1 MLIEQVHPFGR
12 GSGGVKL
19 GRLLVERIWTQYQML
34 LLNDHVGID
43 RLGQSFIQQ
52 MLSEDAILLM
62 KDKLHEKAT

>member
-1 MLIEQVHPFGR
+1 M
-12 GSGGVKL
+12 KL
-19 GRLLVERIWTQYQML
+19 GRLPVETIWTQYQML

>member
-19 GRLLVERIWTQYQML
+19 GRLPVETIWTQYQML

-52 MLSEDAILLM
+52 MFSEDAILSN
-62 KDKLHEKAT
+62 ERQVT

>member
-1 MLIEQVHPFGR
+1 
-12 GSGGVKL
+12 
-19 GRLLVERIWTQYQML
+19 
-34 LLNDHVGID
+34 VGID